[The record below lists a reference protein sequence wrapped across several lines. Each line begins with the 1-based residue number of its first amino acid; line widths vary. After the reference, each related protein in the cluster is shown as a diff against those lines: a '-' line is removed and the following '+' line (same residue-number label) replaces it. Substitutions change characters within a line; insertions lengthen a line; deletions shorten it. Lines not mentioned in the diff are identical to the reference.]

1 MDKRIQETQMEPNT
15 QAIEVQEL
23 QSMETIEVTGTYR
36 MISFSLVAV
45 EEIEFPSVLESD
57 E

>member
-1 MDKRIQETQMEPNT
+1 MEPNT